1 MSGFEELRISIQ
13 STAQVAPKI
22 GKYGKAGTRYSLGKC
37 FEVWDILYILQG
49 KWTWKADYTGS

>member
-49 KWTWKADYTGS
+49 K